1 MTTQPT
7 QPPPTAEPLT
17 GVDALP
23 GTAQQMHGPSALG
36 GDVRRFLYLSW
47 TLAVT
52 DFRLKFFGSI
62 LGYLWQLMRPL
73 MLFGVIYLVFVEF
86 VNLGGGQANWP
97 LVILSGIMFFTFFSE
112 ATGGAVTSVV
122 DRENL
127 VRKIRFPRLVIP
139 TAVLLTAVM
148 NFVLNLA
155 VLLVFI
161 AASGVDPQWTW
172 LEAPLLIGGITIFA
186 LGAAALLSSL
196 YVIARDVKPIWDV
209 VLQVLFYGTP
219 ILYPIETVS
228 MEWAR
233 HLLMANPVAVIV
245 QQWRHAILDPSAPS
259 AATAAGG
266 WLPLLIPA
274 AIAIAVVGFG
284 FFLFNRIAPRIA
296 EEL

>member
-1 MTTQPT
+1 MSVRPLDARADDAGTAMT
-7 QPPPTAEPLT
+7 PPP
-17 GVDALP
+17 G
-23 GTAQQMHGPSALG
+23 AQEMRGPSALG
-36 GDVRRFLYLSW
+36 GDTRRFLYLSW

-52 DFRLKFFGSI
+52 DFRLKFFGSV

-86 VNLGGGQANWP
+86 VNLGGGQKDWP

-112 ATGGAVTSVV
+112 ATGGSVTSVV

-127 VRKIRFPRLVIP
+127 VRKIRFPRMVIP
-139 TAVLLTAVM
+139 TAVLLTALM
-148 NFVLNLA
+148 NFVLNLI

-161 AASGVDPQWTW
+161 LVTGVDVTW
-172 LEAPLLIGGITIFA
+172 RWIEAPVLIVAITVLA
-186 LGAAALLSSL
+186 LGMAMLLSSL

-209 VLQVLFYGTP
+209 ALQVLFYGTP
-219 ILYPIETVS
+219 LLYPIETVS

-245 QQWRHAILDPSAPS
+245 QQWRFAVIDPTAPS
-259 AATAAGG
+259 AAAAAGG
-266 WLPLLIPA
+266 WLPLLIPLT
-274 AIAIAVVGFG
+274 IGVGVVAGGFV
-284 FFLFNRIAPRIA
+284 LFNRIAPRIA